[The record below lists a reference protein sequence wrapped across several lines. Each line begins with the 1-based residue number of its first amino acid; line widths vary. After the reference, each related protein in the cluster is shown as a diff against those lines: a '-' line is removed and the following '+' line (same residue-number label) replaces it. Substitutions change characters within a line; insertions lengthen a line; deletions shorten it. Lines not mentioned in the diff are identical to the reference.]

1 MLCGDLSYLEG
12 PRRAS
17 GRCPFP
23 AVSGLGARPDRIG
36 SQGAK
41 EAQEGG
47 SDALGHLGW
56 FIGEVHVGSQ
66 ESVGSRVLVGWRLGC
81 ARWGAVVQR
90 SPWCWHIPY
99 RHVTREICRPSS
111 QNATGMWW
119 NSGSTFGWRY
129 SIGVVIWRI
138 IRRWIRAGFPDVSS
152 SVVSPGCPHRC
163 WIGAGCDW
171 QCVSGIGSGPGEF
184 PSQRATGRLGR
195 WTSPRPAG
203 SSPRSAGGATCP
215 RTTPGPNGT
224 GPSWSQK
231 SSPSAW
237 WIRSARSCRSTSGPK
252 RRTSRCCA
260 RQEGHRW
267 HDRPQPAPQAVSQ
280 SAR

>member
-1 MLCGDLSYLEG
+1 MEQRPAKAKRITCGQTSVRRAWSGLRVLCGDLSYLEG

-66 ESVGSRVLVGWRLGC
+66 ESVGSRVLVGRRLGC

-90 SPWCWHIPY
+90 SLWCWHIRY
-99 RHVTREICRPSS
+99 RDVTREICRPSS

-119 NSGSTFGWRY
+119 NSASTSNTFGERP
-129 SIGVVIWRI
+129 SDL
-138 IRRWIRAGFPDVSS
+138 RRSGL
-152 SVVSPGCPHRC
+152 GGLCGPHRVRSVLTS
-163 WIGAGCDW
+163 
-171 QCVSGIGSGPGEF
+171 VSARGSGY
-184 PSQRATGRLGR
+184 A
-195 WTSPRPAG
+195 A
-203 SSPRSAGGATCP
+203 SSTCGWASADWSAYALSTAARVRS
-215 RTTPGPNGT
+215 
-224 GPSWSQK
+224 SES
-231 SSPSAW
+231 
-237 WIRSARSCRSTSGPK
+237 
-252 RRTSRCCA
+252 
-260 RQEGHRW
+260 GHRW
-267 HDRPQPAPQAVSQ
+267 V
-280 SAR
+280 

>member
-119 NSGSTFGWRY
+119 NSGSTFSAAH
-129 SIGVVIWRI
+129 SIDVA
-138 IRRWIRAGFPDVSS
+138 IRQTHRSGRPRLCIRCWIRAGFPDVHLSS
-152 SVVSPGCPHRC
+152 SLVIRTV
-163 WIGAGCDW
+163 
-171 QCVSGIGSGPGEF
+171 
-184 PSQRATGRLGR
+184 
-195 WTSPRPAG
+195 AG
-203 SSPRSAGGATCP
+203 SALDVTDGASVGSAGV
-215 RTTPGPNGT
+215 R
-224 GPSWSQK
+224 
-231 SSPSAW
+231 
-237 WIRSARSCRSTSGPK
+237 
-252 RRTSRCCA
+252 
-260 RQEGHRW
+260 
-267 HDRPQPAPQAVSQ
+267 
-280 SAR
+280 